1 MVLIVNLWL
10 GYNLVEPVVLLWN
23 IKYIVVNQIYKN
35 KYINSLKYLIVQ
47 SLLTFPMIKQISMS
61 IN

>member
-47 SLLTFPMIKQISMS
+47 SSLTFPMIKQISMS